1 MWTSFTEDLT
11 TALVL
16 MVVAASLGGLLVW
29 LVLRSRHV
37 KEMEFQLGRISE
49 LKAETARLSS
59 ELDLCQ
65 KKNGATQPPMVTT
78 SAPVSVATP
87 PKDEDEATTLARIQQ
102 RAAELDFSR
111 IGLATADEKD
121 DLKIIKGIG
130 PFIEKKLNSIG
141 IYTFRQIANFTLELE
156 DKVNDIIE
164 FFPGRIRRDEWV
176 RQAEALAKEKEKKA
190 GDQA

>member
-16 MVVAASLGGLLVW
+16 MVVAAALGGLLVW
-29 LVLRSRHV
+29 LVLRSRHE
-37 KEMEFQLGRISE
+37 KELAFQLGRIND
-49 LKAETARLSS
+49 LKTENARLSS
-59 ELDLCQ
+59 ELDLCR
-65 KKNGATQPPMVTT
+65 KKNNSSQPPVVT
-78 SAPVSVATP
+78 APVSVATP

-190 GDQA
+190 GTKD